1 MKKKENILLLFCMT
15 FVCYTYGQSPGPPP
29 PPPPPPNL
37 PVDGGLFFLI
47 ALAIIYGVKKTRN

>member
-1 MKKKENILLLFCMT
+1 MKKKEKILLLFCMT
-15 FVCYTYGQSPGPPP
+15 FVCYTYGQSPGP

>member
-1 MKKKENILLLFCMT
+1 MKKKEKILLSLCMT
-15 FVCYTYGQSPGPPP
+15 FVCYTYGQLPPP